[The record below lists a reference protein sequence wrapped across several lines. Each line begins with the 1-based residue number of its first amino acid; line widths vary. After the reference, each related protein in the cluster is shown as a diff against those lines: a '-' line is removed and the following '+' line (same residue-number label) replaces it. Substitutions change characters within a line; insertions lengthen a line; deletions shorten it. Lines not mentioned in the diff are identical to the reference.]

1 MLAKNINISIYVA
14 EFIQTIH
21 AINYSDLFQS
31 DQEMTNSL
39 EQQKFMLHNVTERYI
54 HSLGSFLVRNW
65 DFIQKGA

>member
-39 EQQKFMLHNVTERYI
+39 EQQKFMLHKVTERYI
-54 HSLGSFLVRNW
+54 HSLGSF
-65 DFIQKGA
+65 